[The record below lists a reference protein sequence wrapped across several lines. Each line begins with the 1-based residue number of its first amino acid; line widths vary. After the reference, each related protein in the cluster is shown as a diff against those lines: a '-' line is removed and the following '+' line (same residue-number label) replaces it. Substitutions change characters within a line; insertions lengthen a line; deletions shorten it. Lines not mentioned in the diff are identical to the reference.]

1 MRRHRRT
8 LALIAGSASL
18 ALILGACGSD
28 DSGSGSDS
36 ELPPLSEGPGEEE
49 VTITVATFNQF
60 GYTDEMFQEYMDE
73 YPNVTIVQSRAATD
87 TEARENFFT
96 KLGSSGLADVEAV
109 EVSWWAEA
117 MQFSDLLADL
127 SDPEVEGRWLDWKT
141 EIATDPDG
149 RLVGYGTD
157 IGPQGICYRRDLV
170 EAAGLPGD
178 REEFAAL
185 LEGGWDKY
193 FEVGQQYTEAT
204 GKAWFDSAGATYQ
217 GLLEQMEA
225 PYEDPETGEIIAT
238 ENPEVKAAYDEVLEA
253 SAVMSAHLTQWSD
266 DWYAGQA
273 KGTFATMLCP
283 AWMLGVVEGAA
294 SNVDGWDFADV
305 FPGGGANW
313 GGSYLVVPTQGANQ
327 QAARHVAAWL
337 TAPEQQV
344 KAFQNASTYP
354 SQVEAIA
361 DPVVISTTNPFF
373 NDAPTGEIFANRA
386 EAVTVTPY
394 KGPEFFPVDTA
405 MKNALTRVEDEIQ
418 TAEQSWNQF
427 VNDVNALG

>member
-1 MRRHRRT
+1 VKKHRRT
-8 LALIAGSASL
+8 MALIAGSASL
-18 ALILGACGSD
+18 ALVLGACGSD
-28 DSGSGSDS
+28 DDAGSGDGVA
-36 ELPPLSEGPGEEE
+36 PLSEGPGDEE

-60 GYTDEMFQEYMDE
+60 GYTEEMFQEYMDQ

-87 TEARENFFT
+87 VEARENFFT

-117 MQFSDLLADL
+117 MEFSDLLADL

-141 EIATDPDG
+141 DVATDPEG

-157 IGPQGICYRRDLV
+157 IGPQGICYRSDLV

-185 LEGGWDKY
+185 IDGDWNNY
-193 FEVGQQYTEAT
+193 FEIGQQYTDAT
-204 GKAWFDSAGATYQ
+204 GDAWFDSAGATYQ
-217 GLLEQMEA
+217 GLLEQIEE

-238 ENPEVKAAYDEVLEA
+238 ENPEIKAAYDAVLGA
-253 SAVMSAHLTQWSD
+253 SATMSAHLTQWSD

-294 SNVDGWDFADV
+294 SAVEGWDLADV
-305 FPGGGANW
+305 FPNGGANW

-327 QAARHVAAWL
+327 QAAKHVAAWL

-344 KAFQNASTYP
+344 QAFLNANTYP
-354 SQVEAIA
+354 SQVDAIA
-361 DPVVISTTNPFF
+361 DEAVVSSQNEFF
-373 NDAPTGEIFANRA
+373 NNAPTGEIFASRA

-394 KGPEFFPVDTA
+394 KGPDFFPVDQK
-405 MKNALTRVEDEIQ
+405 MKDALTRVEDGIQ
-418 TAEQSWNQF
+418 NPDQSWDQF
-427 VNDVNALG
+427 VKDVEALQ